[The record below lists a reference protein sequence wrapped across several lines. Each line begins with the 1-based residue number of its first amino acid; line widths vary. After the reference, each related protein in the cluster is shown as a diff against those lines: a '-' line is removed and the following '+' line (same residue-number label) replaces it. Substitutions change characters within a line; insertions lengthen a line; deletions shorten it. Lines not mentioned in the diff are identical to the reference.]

1 MEKETKRLI
10 ITVSILFG
18 AGIALSVVGFFGI
31 IGAFF
36 SFTWLRM
43 VAAVL
48 AFASGLTML
57 FIGNAIGE
65 QEGLL

>member
-1 MEKETKRLI
+1 MEKETKCLI

-43 VAAVL
+43 VAAVA
-48 AFASGLTML
+48 AFASGLTMV
-57 FIGNAIGE
+57 FIANAIDD
-65 QEGLL
+65 QEMLL